1 MYGYYRPSCIK
12 LCCDTEIMQMSRTN
26 FEKVQQSSA
35 TSCSEQALTEKGDS
49 LDLHHSY
56 ETKQSNDV

>member
-1 MYGYYRPSCIK
+1 
-12 LCCDTEIMQMSRTN
+12 MQMSTTN